1 MKALVTGAT
10 GFVGGHLVEVLRE
23 RGDDVTAL
31 VRSAPR
37 GAKLASRGVR
47 LVQGD
52 LHAMDALKR
61 ASAGQD
67 VVYHVAGVVAA
78 QNEAAYLAGNRDGTA
93 NLLRAAE
100 AAGNVGRFVLV
111 SSMAAGGPSRK
122 GRPRQPDD
130 PANPVTAYGRS
141 KLAGEDVVRGGGLPW
156 VILRP
161 PTVYGPNDRDNLI
174 KVYRMARLGI
184 APVFGD
190 GSQEL
195 SAIHVRDLA
204 AAIAAA
210 GAAPDVVRKLYY
222 VNHPEIFTSADL
234 VRRIADSMDR
244 KVRVIGLPDAL
255 ARAILHL
262 TGAAA
267 RVLHRTTILNADKAN
282 EFLQPAWT
290 ADPSQFMADTGWA
303 AQHDLTSGLA
313 DTWRWYREAGWL

>member
-10 GFVGGHLVEVLRE
+10 GFVGGHLVDVLRE

-31 VRSAPR
+31 VRSAAR
-37 GAKLASRGVR
+37 GAALASRGVR

-61 ASAGQD
+61 ATAGQD
-67 VVYHVAGVVAA
+67 IVYHVAGVVAA
-78 QNEAAYLAGNRDGTA
+78 PNEAAYLAGNRDGTA
-93 NLLRAAE
+93 NLLRATE
-100 AAGNVGRFVLV
+100 AAGSAGRFVLV

-130 PANPVTAYGRS
+130 AANPVTAYGRS

-161 PTVYGPNDRDNLI
+161 PTVYGPRDKDNLI
-174 KVYRMARLGI
+174 KVYRLARLGV

-195 SAIHVRDLA
+195 SAVHAADLA
-204 AAIAAA
+204 RAIASA
-210 GAAPDVVRKLYY
+210 GAAPGVERKLYY

-234 VRRIADSMDR
+234 VRRVAESMGR
-244 KVRVIGLPDAL
+244 TVRVIGLPDTL
-255 ARAILHL
+255 ARAILQL
-262 TGAAA
+262 TGATAKLL
-267 RVLHRTTILNADKAN
+267 RRTTILNADKAN

-290 ADPSQFMADTGWA
+290 ADPSAFMTDTDWA
-303 AQHDLTSGLA
+303 AQYDLASGLA
-313 DTWRWYREAGWL
+313 ETWRWYKEAGWL

>member
-31 VRSAPR
+31 VRSAQR
-37 GAKLASRGVR
+37 AAHLGATGAR

-52 LHAMDALKR
+52 LHNMDALRR
-61 ASAGQD
+61 ATAGQD

-78 QNEAAYLAGNRDGTA
+78 RNAAAYLTGNRDGTA

-100 AAGNVGRFVLV
+100 ASGNAGRFVLV

-130 PANPVTAYGRS
+130 ASNPVTAYGRS
-141 KLAGEDVVRGGGLPW
+141 KLAGETVVRGGGLPW

-161 PTVYGPNDRDNLI
+161 PTVYGPNDKDNLI
-174 KVYRMARLGI
+174 KVYRLARLGV

-190 GSQEL
+190 GTQEL
-195 SAIHVRDLA
+195 SAVHVVDLA
-204 AAIAAA
+204 RAIAAA
-210 GAAPDVVRKLYY
+210 GVAPEVDRKLYY
-222 VNHPEIFTSADL
+222 VNHPEIFTSAEL
-234 VRRIADSMDR
+234 VRRIAQSMGR
-244 KVRVIGLPDAL
+244 TVRVLGLPGPL
-255 ARAILHL
+255 ARGILHL
-262 TGAAA
+262 TGAVS
-267 RVLHRTTILNADKAN
+267 RVLHRATILNADKAN

-290 ADPSQFMADTGWA
+290 ADPSAFMADAGWV
-303 AQHDLTSGLA
+303 AQYDLTSGLA
-313 DTWRWYREAGWL
+313 DTWRWYKNAGWL

>member
-10 GFVGGHLVEVLRE
+10 GFVGGHLVDVLRE

-31 VRSAPR
+31 VRSAAR
-37 GAKLASRGVR
+37 GARLGSRGVR

-52 LHAMDALKR
+52 LHDMDALRR
-61 ASAGQD
+61 ASAGQE

-78 QNEAAYLAGNRDGTA
+78 PDEAAYVAGNRDGTA

-100 AAGNVGRFVLV
+100 MAGNVGRFVLV
-111 SSMAAGGPSRK
+111 SSMAAGGPARK
-122 GRPRQPDD
+122 GRPRLPDD
-130 PANPVTAYGRS
+130 ASNPVTAYGRS
-141 KLAGEDVVRGGGLPW
+141 KLAGEGVVRGGGLPW

-161 PTVYGPNDRDNLI
+161 PTVYGPHDKDNLI
-174 KVYRMARLGI
+174 KVYRLARLGV

-195 SAIHVRDLA
+195 SAVHASDLA
-204 AAIAAA
+204 RAIASA
-210 GAAPDVVRKLYY
+210 GVAPDVERGLYY

-234 VRRIADSMDR
+234 VRRIAESMGR
-244 KVRVIGLPDAL
+244 KVRVIGLPDPL
-255 ARAILHL
+255 ARGILHV

-267 RVLHRTTILNADKAN
+267 RALHRTTILNADKAN

-290 ADPSQFMADTGWA
+290 ADPSAFMTDASWTA
-303 AQHDLTSGLA
+303 EHDLASGLA
-313 DTWRWYREAGWL
+313 DTWRWYKEAGWL